1 MQIDRDTI
9 RRLRDSL
16 PLYRDDGEDDY
27 LPTIVKVGSE
37 FRLNLAPRRDGFHV
51 YSSDDGIPVL
61 QHSSGLDAELRH
73 CTFII
78 RSATVAEL
86 VKNAEGT

>member
-16 PLYRDDGEDDY
+16 PLYRDDGEEDY

-61 QHSSGLDAELRH
+61 QHPSELDAELRH

-86 VKNAEGT
+86 VKNAEGA